1 MDVESAK
8 YFAVAVV
15 PIALGL
21 TAVGVS
27 KIFSSAC
34 TGVANNPSAESSIAK
49 FAFIGGAL
57 TEAMGL
63 FALVLGL
70 ILIF

>member
-27 KIFSSAC
+27 KIIKGSQ
-34 TGVANNPSAESSIAK
+34 SIT
-49 FAFIGGAL
+49 IPC
-57 TEAMGL
+57 
-63 FALVLGL
+63 
-70 ILIF
+70 

>member
-1 MDVESAK
+1 LK
-8 YFAVAVV
+8 ILNIIITNKITYFF
-15 PIALGL
+15 PPL
-21 TAVGVS
+21 
-27 KIFSSAC
+27 SSEY
-34 TGVANNPSAESSIAK
+34 TSIAK